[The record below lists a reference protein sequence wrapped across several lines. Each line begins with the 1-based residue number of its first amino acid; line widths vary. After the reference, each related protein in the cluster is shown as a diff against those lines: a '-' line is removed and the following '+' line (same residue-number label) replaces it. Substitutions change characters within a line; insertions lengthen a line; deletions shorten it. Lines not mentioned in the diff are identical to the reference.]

1 MTQDQENIRTMFQ
14 TTLAFLDSNNS
25 LWSGRTAFADA
36 VNRARAG
43 VEQIDTAADID
54 RAATRPAS
62 LNCAFWGSSC
72 AAKLCAPQLRS
83 DSRKI
88 VFVA

>member
-36 VNRARAG
+36 V
-43 VEQIDTAADID
+43 TM
-54 RAATRPAS
+54 
-62 LNCAFWGSSC
+62 
-72 AAKLCAPQLRS
+72 K
-83 DSRKI
+83 
-88 VFVA
+88 